1 MRVNDP
7 DGLSQG
13 PAAPLNV
20 GRPFPVR
27 RLLAML
33 AAIAVLLFG
42 AVLCMFTAQSTL
54 ADGHWIGGDT
64 PLHQVRAYLY
74 TAFAFRLV
82 AFVLILAA
90 VLMLSRWAIR
100 LEQARAAA
108 ETIAAELRE
117 QKKELSAL
125 NRKLFDEARIDPL
138 TQLQTRLRLSEDLE
152 TLWSDIDR
160 EGDFYCAVMCDVDRF
175 KEYNDGYGH
184 VAGDAVLRKVAAAL
198 LQGCRAGDRLYRYGG
213 EEFLLLL
220 RAGSTLEALTMADRH
235 RVAVQA
241 LGIAHLANDGGV
253 VTVSMGVAPLWSS
266 SGRSAT
272 EWIEQADTALYK
284 AKRTGRN
291 CIAISGDGG
300 LMKAVA

>member
-1 MRVNDP
+1 MRVSDL
-7 DGLSQG
+7 DGLPQG
-13 PAAPLNV
+13 PAASFGL

-33 AAIAVLLFG
+33 AAIGLLLFG

-64 PLHQVRAYLY
+64 PLHQVRTYLY
-74 TAFAFRLV
+74 AAFAFRV
-82 AFVLILAA
+82 IAFALIAAA
-90 VLMLSRWAIR
+90 VLTVSRWAIR
-100 LEQARAAA
+100 LEKARIAA
-108 ETIAAELRE
+108 EKIAAELRE

-138 TQLQTRLRLSEDLE
+138 TQLQTRLRLGEDLE
-152 TLWSDIDR
+152 ALWSELDR
-160 EGDFYCAVMCDVDRF
+160 EGDGYCAVMCDVDRF

-184 VAGDAVLRKVAAAL
+184 VAGDAVLRKVAATL

-235 RVAVQA
+235 RVAVEA
-241 LGIAHLANDGGV
+241 LRITHFANEPGL
-253 VTVSMGVAPLWSS
+253 VTVSMGVAPLWAC

-272 EWIEQADTALYK
+272 EWIEQADLALYK

-291 CIAISGDGG
+291 CIAALGDEGH
-300 LMKAVA
+300 MKAVA